1 LGQLYKG
8 VLPFHLATQPY
19 IKNYQVFGCPSDDKK
34 QNASVDRSDMKVM
47 LVAAGVP
54 GAANLPNYS
63 NTPAFHEAVAAI
75 FPNSYGT
82 NYILSQTYGYTR
94 RDGGGVVYGV
104 DDTSAAA
111 VAARGPATN
120 SGRGRYLTDISEPA
134 NTWIMTEIGAQ
145 NVTGTGGWYTTPG
158 YLNDQVANGN
168 APRWRSGRRHQEGRH
183 WLFVDG
189 HVKWYKD
196 APFESSPGT
205 PNNAGFFE
213 NHYNNLKVFT
223 TPN

>member
-1 LGQLYKG
+1 
-8 VLPFHLATQPY
+8 
-19 IKNYQVFGCPSDDKK
+19 
-34 QNASVDRSDMKVM
+34 
-47 LVAAGVP
+47 
-54 GAANLPNYS
+54 
-63 NTPAFHEAVAAI
+63 
-75 FPNSYGT
+75 
-82 NYILSQTYGYTR
+82 
-94 RDGGGVVYGV
+94 
-104 DDTSAAA
+104 
-111 VAARGPATN
+111 
-120 SGRGRYLTDISEPA
+120 
-134 NTWIMTEIGAQ
+134 MTEIGAQ